1 MALFKLSVQPNK
13 FWFNNWKFLFQT
25 HQCELTWPYWPFT
38 ALKKPQN
45 CQFIKFL
52 NWGSNQVC
60 KYFNSEKNIETSRC
74 HKIGFLLTKIG
85 VFVVVGIIFLS
96 RIQKCPK
103 LDWKVWNIV
112 HYGNLPWYTEQI
124 QLIQCLIWYKL
135 LLTKL
140 GVK

>member
-1 MALFKLSVQPNK
+1 MCNQTNFGSIIGNSYSKLINV
-13 FWFNNWKFLFQT
+13 NWPDHIDLLQLSKTPKIANFSEFL
-25 HQCELTWPYWPFT
+25 
-38 ALKKPQN
+38 K
-45 CQFIKFL
+45 
-52 NWGSNQVC
+52 WGSNQVC

-85 VFVVVGIIFLS
+85 VFVVVRIIFLS

-103 LDWKVWNIV
+103 LDWKVWKIV

-124 QLIQCLIWYKL
+124 QLIQCLRWYKL
-135 LLTKL
+135 LLIKL